1 MLRLDYPVEQARSRN
16 KVAAGIEINRRRRA
30 TIIFLLALSAV
41 TLWFCYLI
49 AKPFLNPVFFAVI
62 LAIVFYPLHS
72 RFHRLIRNANGAA
85 ILSTLCVLL
94 TIVVPAFLIGA
105 ALRRELTDIYQSLN
119 AGYAVNG
126 GLIHNLLQYVEKGRT
141 WLGQYVNLSQIDL
154 RAELVDRLQQLS
166 SYLLSQFAGL
176 AGGITSFVVAAVIT
190 FFTLFYI
197 FRDGRAV
204 WRRMAAL
211 IPLSASRLD
220 KLTTGVSRTITA
232 SMYGGLAVAFVQ
244 GLLTGMAF
252 WILGFPSPVLWG
264 MTAAI
269 FSFVPIIGTSIVWL
283 PASIILMLSGH
294 LVKGLVLLIWGA
306 VIVGLS
312 DNIIRPLVIS
322 GHTRFHPLY
331 VFFALL
337 GGIQAFGI
345 IGLFAGPVVLALA
358 QELFGLIREEM
369 RPQEVEEEP
378 VLTLTDP

>member
-1 MLRLDYPVEQARSRN
+1 M
-16 KVAAGIEINRRRRA
+16 AAGIEINRRRRA
-30 TIIFLLALSAV
+30 TIIFLVVLSAV

-49 AKPFLNPVFFAVI
+49 AKPFLNPIFFAVV

-72 RFHRLIRNANGAA
+72 RLHRWIRNANGAA

-94 TIVVPAFLIGA
+94 AIVVPAFLLGA
-105 ALRRELTDIYQSLN
+105 ALRKELTDIYQSLN
-119 AGYAVNG
+119 AMNAVNG
-126 GLIHNLLQYVEKGRT
+126 GFIHNVLQYVEKSRI
-141 WLGQYVNLSQIDL
+141 WLGQYVDLSQVDL
-154 RAELVDRLQQLS
+154 RAELVGRLQQLS
-166 SYLLSQFAGL
+166 SFLLSQFAGL
-176 AGGITSFVVAAVIT
+176 AGGITSFVVALVIT
-190 FFTLFYI
+190 FFTLFYL

-211 IPLSASRLD
+211 IPLSANRLE

-232 SMYGGLAVAFVQ
+232 SMYGGLAVAIVQ
-244 GLLTGMAF
+244 GLLTGMAI
-252 WILGFPSPVLWG
+252 WILGLPSPVLWG

-283 PASIILMLSGH
+283 PASIVLMLSGH
-294 LVKGLVLLIWGA
+294 LVKGLILLGWGA

-322 GHTRFHPLY
+322 GQTRFHPLY

-345 IGLFAGPVVLALA
+345 IGLFVGPVVLAVA

-378 VLTLTDP
+378 ALTDP